1 MRRINWQLIGL
12 RWVGAQV
19 LAVRQIP
26 EITPLQ
32 SNFFLPWRPIQN
44 LHLLSAAIGSKMDTS
59 DGIPRTK
66 GRSMKYEVIVS
77 DLGTMYQGADYA
89 EAQRI
94 YEDYALRSSKPYGR
108 MANKQVMLIDGTMK
122 IIKQHKSCKA
132 TGT

>member
-1 MRRINWQLIGL
+1 MRRINWQFIGL

-19 LAVRQIP
+19 FAVRQIP
-26 EITPLQ
+26 EILTKQLFPTMEVHTELM
-32 SNFFLPWRPIQN
+32 
-44 LHLLSAAIGSKMDTS
+44 HLLSAAIGSKMDTS

>member
-1 MRRINWQLIGL
+1 M
-12 RWVGAQV
+12 
-19 LAVRQIP
+19 
-26 EITPLQ
+26 
-32 SNFFLPWRPIQN
+32 
-44 LHLLSAAIGSKMDTS
+44 HLLSVGNRIENGHFGWDS
-59 DGIPRTK
+59 RTK

-108 MANKQVMLIDGTMK
+108 MANKQIMLIDGTMK